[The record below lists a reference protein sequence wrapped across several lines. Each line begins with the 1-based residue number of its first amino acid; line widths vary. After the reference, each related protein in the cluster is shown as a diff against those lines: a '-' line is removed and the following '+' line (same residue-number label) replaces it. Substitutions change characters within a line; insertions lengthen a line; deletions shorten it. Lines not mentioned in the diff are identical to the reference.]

1 MIHPQESDMPK
12 KPLLLMILDGWGIA
26 PETDSNAVAKA
37 KTPNMDRLMAEYP
50 SSLIDGSGMSV
61 GLPDGQMGNSEV
73 GHTNIGAGRVVYQDL
88 TRITK
93 SILDGDFFE
102 NPALVDCMQKAKA
115 AGGRLHL
122 AGLLSDGGVHSHETH
137 LYALIEMAKRQGV
150 RDIFVHCL
158 MDGRDTP
165 PQSGAEYLEK
175 LEREIARIGA
185 GQIATVIGRYYAM
198 DRDNRWERVEQAYR
212 AIVQGEGKPYPSA
225 QAAIQDSYQAGLH
238 DEFVLPSVIVG
249 EGKPSG
255 KFEDGDGFIFFNFR
269 SDRAR
274 EITRSLTEASFDG
287 FARQV
292 VPKLSS
298 YVCLTT
304 YDETFGLPVA
314 FEPQGLT
321 NIFPEVIA
329 SAGRTQ
335 LRIAETE
342 KYAHVTFFFNGGRE
356 TPFEGEDRAL
366 IPSPKEVATYDQ
378 KPEMSAYLV
387 TEELLT
393 RLNQD
398 KYDVIILNFAN
409 ADMVGHTGIM
419 PAAVRAVEA
428 VDQCVGTLVERV
440 LQLGGAVLITADHGN
455 AEIMV
460 DDSTGGPHTAH
471 TCDLAPFVLV
481 DDSRKGVQ
489 VRKGVL
495 ADLAP
500 TMLEML
506 GIPQPPEMT
515 GKSLIVHSIFIGPIR
530 PISPMRTAQEKNP

>member
-1 MIHPQESDMPK
+1 MPK
-12 KPLLLMILDGWGIA
+12 KPLLLMILDGWGIN
-26 PETDSNAVAKA
+26 PESDNNAIARA
-37 KTPNMDRLMAEYP
+37 KTPNMARLSAEYP
-50 SSLIDGSGMSV
+50 ATEIDGSGLSV
-61 GLPDGQMGNSEV
+61 GLPAGQMGNSEV

-93 SILDGDFFE
+93 SIDDGDFFE
-102 NPALVDCMQKAKA
+102 NEVLVDCMQSAKK
-115 AGGRLHL
+115 GSGRLHL

-137 LYALIEMAKRQGV
+137 LFALIEMAKRQGV
-150 RDIFVHCL
+150 REVFIHCL
-158 MDGRDTP
+158 LDGRDTP
-165 PQSGAEYLEK
+165 PQSGAEYLAH
-175 LEREIARIGA
+175 LEAEIAKIGL

-212 AIVQGEGKPYPSA
+212 AIVLGEGKPYPSA
-225 QAAIQDSYQAGLH
+225 RAAIEESYREGVN
-238 DEFVLPSVIVG
+238 DEFVLPSVIVS

-255 KFEDGDGFIFFNFR
+255 KLSDGDGFIFFNFR

-274 EITRSLTEASFDG
+274 EITRSFTDPGFDG
-287 FARQV
+287 FPREI

-298 YVCLTT
+298 YVCLTS

-314 FEPQGLT
+314 FGSDELK
-321 NIFPEVIA
+321 NIFPEVI
-329 SAGRTQ
+329 SNAGLTQ

-356 TPFEGEDRAL
+356 TAFPGEDRAL

-387 TEELLT
+387 TEELLK
-393 RLNQD
+393 RLDED
-398 KYDVIILNFAN
+398 KYDVVILNFAN

-419 PAAVRAVEA
+419 EAAVRAVEA
-428 VDQCVGTLVERV
+428 VDACVGKLVDRV

-455 AEIMV
+455 AEVMV
-460 DDSTGGPHTAH
+460 DETGGPHTAH

-481 DDSRKGVQ
+481 DDSRKGAKL
-489 VRKGVL
+489 RRGVL

-500 TMLEML
+500 TMLAML

-515 GKSLIVHSIFIGPIR
+515 GKSLIVG
-530 PISPMRTAQEKNP
+530 